1 INVSAES
8 DAVDVLALTHAVVE
22 AGAPVIQL
30 RAKGIPDAAA
40 YTLAGRVADVCRAG
54 GATLVVNDRTDIA
67 VAVGADGAHVGDDDL
82 PVAAARAVLGPAA
95 VLGATARTT
104 SMAKQAA
111 ADGATYVGVGPCYAT
126 TTKVVQADLL
136 GPAGMAEI
144 AGAVGL
150 PVI

>member
-1 INVSAES
+1 GYA
-8 DAVDVLALTHAVVE
+8 LAC
-22 AGAPVIQL
+22 
-30 RAKGIPDAAA
+30 
-40 YTLAGRVADVCRAG
+40 RVAGVCAAG
-54 GATLVVNDRTDIA
+54 DATLLINDRTDVA
-67 VAVGADGAHVGDDDL
+67 LAVGADGAHVGDDDL
-82 PVAAARAVLGPAA
+82 PVAAARTVLGPDAI
-95 VLGATARTT
+95 VGATARTAAA
-104 SMAKQAA
+104 AKQAA